1 MNEPPF
7 GKAKPAWPYSV
18 ITDALKSLLFSAW
31 GQHTFQK
38 TMKPISTGDTYPPI
52 GIQKM
57 LVSLPSLEEP
67 KSFKGL
73 NQEKGVGDYTCAG
86 HFTRIMSLNLN
97 SITSVLHEENE
108 ACPWSDGSQQWCQE
122 LNPHLVGLS
131 PNSAAQSVSHRDRR
145 HAPKKKARVLRMNRK
160 QWKTN
165 QCTRLGN
172 GHFLQRFLL
181 LFFSPCRI
189 IECCA

>member
-1 MNEPPF
+1 MHVENEASGNEPPC
-7 GKAKPAWPYSV
+7 GKAQPARQYSV
-18 ITDALKSLLFSAW
+18 IRDALESLLFSAW

-38 TMKPISTGDTYPPI
+38 TMKPISTRRHRPPNA
-52 GIQKM
+52 IQKM

-86 HFTRIMSLNLN
+86 HFTRIMPLNPN

-122 LNPHLVGLS
+122 LNPHLIGLR
-131 PNSAAQSVSHRDRR
+131 PNSAA
-145 HAPKKKARVLRMNRK
+145 PKYL
-160 QWKTN
+160 T
-165 QCTRLGN
+165 
-172 GHFLQRFLL
+172 
-181 LFFSPCRI
+181 
-189 IECCA
+189 